1 MAVYTS
7 QNNKQ
12 SKKHSLGSKVGIAL
26 ICISSILLINLIFN
40 LVKFLNSFMLG
51 TFGLFTY
58 AILLGIIVY
67 GIMLIK
73 DKKISIMATDVVLL
87 ISWLAILLLIIHVAT
102 SSQFFNLN
110 YGKYIAECYNY
121 KLTCGGALL
130 AIIAYPFKAI
140 FSHIVAIYTVIAILL
155 IAVSAVIIVRF
166 VKYKDEFINALKGK
180 NKHNTIKVE
189 SNLNVEEN
197 ETVKTSERESSK
209 QEQTIKATS
218 SSPDDLI
225 IPDDEVSSISTNT
238 EVVLPSTD
246 KDKEKAKNILGL
258 SKAKPEPTK
267 NNEMLE
273 DFDAKMSLYE
283 NKEPVTNKPKKF
295 IHNEP
300 TTSVKPERKLTERDK
315 ENLKYLHEIIGY
327 SDSKPVVT
335 NNQVQQTAQQKLFD
349 SYDVMEDLYDE
360 NITKNNYKQSYVH
373 PTVQTNNQTQ
383 QNNKQA
389 FAKSEPKLDM
399 FETEEVMPTNH
410 NNLSN
415 HQNNYVNQNNN
426 FNNQNGYSKNNYNGN
441 NQSYNKPVYPTTF
454 NNQTGNGIDNSS
466 SFDGSEVVQYPLQQN
481 IQSKPVQSRP
491 AQQTYTQPKPIE
503 QKPIETKKPE
513 YKQEVLRPFE
523 TKKPEPV
530 KKVYKKPSKYIRPDV
545 SMLTAYNNNNSDN
558 GDYSDKARMLE
569 ETLESFNAPAKV
581 VSITKG
587 PAFTRFELQMQQGIP
602 VKRVNALVD
611 DLAMTLR
618 ARGDIRMEIPVPGK
632 NAFGVEIP
640 NEEIETVSLRE
651 IIESYNFQGNKSPL
665 TFALGKDITGE
676 AKVARIDKMPHLLVA
691 GATGSGK
698 SVCLNSMLVSL
709 LYKASPEDLKLILI
723 DPKRVE
729 FTLYN
734 GLPHMLLPKAITDV
748 DKAVKALDWL
758 IKEMDRR
765 YNKFAESMVRNIEE
779 YNDRNEIKS
788 QTEPKM
794 PFIVF
799 IVDELGDLM
808 LQRKKEVE
816 EKIIRLTQLSRAA
829 GIYLVIATQRP
840 SVDVITGTIK
850 ANLPSRIAFAVS
862 AFPDSKTI
870 LDQGGAEK
878 LLGKGDMLYSP
889 NGSVDLLRIQGAFV
903 SSEDVAKVVEFV
915 KENNECEFDSDIE
928 DEMFNTDKN
937 SFSSDGGSG
946 SQEFDSLL
954 KDALRLFIKQ
964 QNASISKLQRAF
976 GIGFP
981 RAAKIVD
988 QMEAAGFV
996 GPKDNKNL
1004 RPLYITQQEFEERFG
1019 EDL

>member
-26 ICISSILLINLIFN
+26 ICVSAVLLINLIFN
-40 LVKFLNSFMLG
+40 IVKFLNSFMLG
-51 TFGLFTY
+51 TFGLFSY

-67 GIMLIK
+67 GIMLIR

-87 ISWLAILLLIIHVAT
+87 ITWLAIFLLIIHIAT

-155 IAVSAVIIVRF
+155 IAVSAIIVVRF

-180 NKHNTIKVE
+180 NKNSTIKVE

-197 ETVKTSERESSK
+197 EKVNKTDKVVEQKTTKEQKTSS
-209 QEQTIKATS
+209 T
-218 SSPDDLI
+218 DDLI
-225 IPDDEVSSISTNT
+225 IPDEEVTNINTNT
-238 EVVLPSTD
+238 EVILPSTD

-258 SKAKPEPTK
+258 STAKKEPAPK

-273 DFDAKMSLYE
+273 NFDAKMSLYE
-283 NKEPVTNKPKKF
+283 NKEPSINKPKKF
-295 IHNEP
+295 IHNE
-300 TTSVKPERKLTERDK
+300 TYSQASTSVNSKPDRKLTERDK

-327 SDSKPVVT
+327 SENKPVEQT
-335 NNQVQQTAQQKLFD
+335 SQPQQNAQQKLFD
-349 SYDVMEDLYDE
+349 SYDVMDDLYDE
-360 NITKNNYKQSYVH
+360 NITKQNYKQSYV
-373 PTVQTNNQTQ
+373 Q
-383 QNNKQA
+383 QNKQSQSSVQQSYSKPEHK
-389 FAKSEPKLDM
+389 FDT
-399 FETEEVMPTNH
+399 FETEEVLPSNF
-410 NNLSN
+410 NKPNLA
-415 HQNNYVNQNNN
+415 NQNSYS
-426 FNNQNGYSKNNYNGN
+426 NQNYNKNNYSNTQ
-441 NQSYNKPVYPTTF
+441 QSYNNPINVSTF
-454 NNQTGNGIDNSS
+454 NNQTGSGIDNSS
-466 SFDGSEVVQYPLQQN
+466 SFDGSEVVGYPLNQN
-481 IQSKPVQSRP
+481 QPSKPTYQTQQSFS
-491 AQQTYTQPKPIE
+491 QPKPIE
-503 QKPIETKKPE
+503 QKPVEVKKPE

-523 TKKPEPV
+523 TKKSEPP
-530 KKVYKKPSKYIRPDV
+530 KKVYKKPSKYIRPDI
-545 SMLTAYNNNNSDN
+545 SMLTAYNNNNADN

-611 DLAMTLR
+611 DIAMTLR

-640 NEEIETVSLRE
+640 NEEIETVGLRE
-651 IIESYNFQGNKSPL
+651 IIESYNFQGSKSPL

-709 LYKASPEDLKLILI
+709 LFKAAPEDLKLILI

-765 YNKFAESMVRNIEE
+765 YNKFAETMVRNIEE

-788 QTEPKM
+788 QIEPKM

-816 EKIIRLTQLSRAA
+816 EKIIRLTQLSRAC

-903 SSEDVAKVVEFV
+903 SSEDVAKIVNFV

-937 SFSSDGGSG
+937 SFNSDGGSG

-996 GPKDNKNL
+996 GPKDSKNL

>member
-1 MAVYTS
+1 M
-7 QNNKQ
+7 
-12 SKKHSLGSKVGIAL
+12 
-26 ICISSILLINLIFN
+26 
-40 LVKFLNSFMLG
+40 
-51 TFGLFTY
+51 
-58 AILLGIIVY
+58 
-67 GIMLIK
+67 
-73 DKKISIMATDVVLL
+73 
-87 ISWLAILLLIIHVAT
+87 
-102 SSQFFNLN
+102 
-110 YGKYIAECYNY
+110 
-121 KLTCGGALL
+121 
-130 AIIAYPFKAI
+130 
-140 FSHIVAIYTVIAILL
+140 
-155 IAVSAVIIVRF
+155 
-166 VKYKDEFINALKGK
+166 
-180 NKHNTIKVE
+180 
-189 SNLNVEEN
+189 
-197 ETVKTSERESSK
+197 
-209 QEQTIKATS
+209 QE
-218 SSPDDLI
+218 L
-225 IPDDEVSSISTNT
+225 
-238 EVVLPSTD
+238 
-246 KDKEKAKNILGL
+246 
-258 SKAKPEPTK
+258 
-267 NNEMLE
+267 
-273 DFDAKMSLYE
+273 FDAKMSLYE
-283 NKEPVTNKPKKF
+283 NKEPVSNKPKKF
-295 IHNEP
+295 IHNE
-300 TTSVKPERKLTERDK
+300 TTPQVKPDRKLSERDK

-327 SDSKPVVT
+327 SDSKPST
-335 NNQVQQTAQQKLFD
+335 SNNQNLTPSQSAQKKLFE
-349 SYDVMEDLYDE
+349 SYDVMDDLYDE
-360 NITKNNYKQSYVH
+360 NITKNNYKQAYVQ
-373 PTVQTNNQTQ
+373 PSTQ
-383 QNNKQA
+383 NYSKPEPV
-389 FAKSEPKLDM
+389 KPEPKFDA
-399 FETEEVMPTNH
+399 FETEEVTYN
-410 NNLSN
+410 
-415 HQNNYVNQNNN
+415 NNYQQKINTPVNPYQK
-426 FNNQNGYSKNNYNGN
+426 QREIE
-441 NQSYNKPVYPTTF
+441 PV
-454 NNQTGNGIDNSS
+454 
-466 SFDGSEVVQYPLQQN
+466 
-481 IQSKPVQSRP
+481 IQSPIQQSV
-491 AQQTYTQPKPIE
+491 TKETFKPIE
-503 QKPIETKKPE
+503 KPVEIKKPE

-523 TKKPEPV
+523 AKASEPT
-530 KKVYKKPSKYIRPDV
+530 KKVYKKPSKYVRPDV
-545 SMLTAYNNNNSDN
+545 SMLTAYNISSSDN
-558 GDYSDKARMLE
+558 SDYSDKARMLE

-611 DLAMTLR
+611 DIAMTLR

-765 YNKFAESMVRNIEE
+765 YNKFAETMVRNIDE

-903 SSEDVAKVVEFV
+903 SSEDVAKVVDFV
-915 KENNECEFDSDIE
+915 KQNNECEFDSDIE

-937 SFSSDGGSG
+937 TFSADGGSG

-1004 RPLYITQQEFEERFG
+1004 RPLFITQQEFEERFG

>member
-1 MAVYTS
+1 M
-7 QNNKQ
+7 
-12 SKKHSLGSKVGIAL
+12 
-26 ICISSILLINLIFN
+26 
-40 LVKFLNSFMLG
+40 
-51 TFGLFTY
+51 
-58 AILLGIIVY
+58 
-67 GIMLIK
+67 
-73 DKKISIMATDVVLL
+73 
-87 ISWLAILLLIIHVAT
+87 
-102 SSQFFNLN
+102 
-110 YGKYIAECYNY
+110 
-121 KLTCGGALL
+121 
-130 AIIAYPFKAI
+130 
-140 FSHIVAIYTVIAILL
+140 
-155 IAVSAVIIVRF
+155 
-166 VKYKDEFINALKGK
+166 
-180 NKHNTIKVE
+180 E
-189 SNLNVEEN
+189 SNLNVEAN
-197 ETVKTSERESSK
+197 EKVKNTQTPIKE
-209 QEQTIKATS
+209 TIKVNKETP
-218 SSPDDLI
+218 SPDDLI
-225 IPDDEVSSISTNT
+225 IPDEEVASINTNT
-238 EVVLPSTD
+238 QVVLPSTD

-258 SKAKPEPTK
+258 SKEKPNQPK
-267 NNEMLE
+267 SNEMQEL
-273 DFDAKMSLYE
+273 FDAKMSLYE
-283 NKEPVTNKPKKF
+283 NKEPVSNKPKKF
-295 IHNEP
+295 IHNE
-300 TTSVKPERKLTERDK
+300 TTPQVKPDRKLSERDK

-327 SDSKPVVT
+327 SDSKPST
-335 NNQVQQTAQQKLFD
+335 SNNQNLTPSQSAQKKLFE
-349 SYDVMEDLYDE
+349 SYDVMDDLYDE
-360 NITKNNYKQSYVH
+360 NITKNNYKQAYVQ
-373 PTVQTNNQTQ
+373 PSTQ
-383 QNNKQA
+383 NYSKPEPV
-389 FAKSEPKLDM
+389 KPEPKFDA
-399 FETEEVMPTNH
+399 FETEEVTYN
-410 NNLSN
+410 
-415 HQNNYVNQNNN
+415 NNYQQKINTPVNPYQK
-426 FNNQNGYSKNNYNGN
+426 QREIE
-441 NQSYNKPVYPTTF
+441 PV
-454 NNQTGNGIDNSS
+454 
-466 SFDGSEVVQYPLQQN
+466 
-481 IQSKPVQSRP
+481 IQSPIQQSV
-491 AQQTYTQPKPIE
+491 TKETFKPIE
-503 QKPIETKKPE
+503 KPVEIKKPE

-523 TKKPEPV
+523 AKASEPT
-530 KKVYKKPSKYIRPDV
+530 KKVYKKPSKYVRPDV
-545 SMLTAYNNNNSDN
+545 SMLTAYNISSSDN
-558 GDYSDKARMLE
+558 SDYSDKARMLE

-611 DLAMTLR
+611 DIAMTLR

-765 YNKFAESMVRNIEE
+765 YNKFAETMVRNIDE

-903 SSEDVAKVVEFV
+903 SSEDVAKVVDFV
-915 KENNECEFDSDIE
+915 KQNNECEFDSDIE

-937 SFSSDGGSG
+937 TFSADGGSG

-1004 RPLYITQQEFEERFG
+1004 RPLFITQQEFEERFG

>member
-1 MAVYTS
+1 MALYTS

-12 SKKHSLGSKVGIAL
+12 SKKHSLSSKVGIAL
-26 ICISSILLINLIFN
+26 ISISSVLLVNLVFNLI
-40 LVKFLNSFMLG
+40 KFINSFLLG
-51 TFGLFTY
+51 TFGLFSY
-58 AILLGIIVY
+58 AILIGLIVY

-73 DKKISIMATDVVLL
+73 DKKFSIMPTDIVLL
-87 ISWLAILLLIIHVAT
+87 ISWLAIFLLIIQVAT
-102 SSQFFNLN
+102 SSQFFNLS
-110 YGKYIAECYNY
+110 YGKYISECYNY

-130 AIIAYPFKAI
+130 SILTYPFKVI
-140 FSHIVAIYTVIAILL
+140 FSHIVAIYSVISILL
-155 IAVSAVIIVRF
+155 IAVTAVIVVRF
-166 VKYKDEFINALKGK
+166 VKYKDEFINALKGGSK
-180 NKHNTIKVE
+180 KSTIKVE
-189 SNLNVEEN
+189 SNLNVEAN
-197 ETVKTSERESSK
+197 EKVKNTQTPIKE
-209 QEQTIKATS
+209 TIKVNKETP
-218 SSPDDLI
+218 SPDDLI
-225 IPDDEVSSISTNT
+225 IPDEEVASINTNT
-238 EVVLPSTD
+238 QVVLPSTD

-258 SKAKPEPTK
+258 SKEKPNQPK
-267 NNEMLE
+267 SNEMQEL
-273 DFDAKMSLYE
+273 FDAKMSLYE
-283 NKEPVTNKPKKF
+283 NKEPVSNKPKKF
-295 IHNEP
+295 IHNE
-300 TTSVKPERKLTERDK
+300 TTPQVKPDRKLSERDK

-327 SDSKPVVT
+327 SDSKPST
-335 NNQVQQTAQQKLFD
+335 SNNQNLTPSQSAQKKLFE
-349 SYDVMEDLYDE
+349 SYDVMDDLYDE
-360 NITKNNYKQSYVH
+360 NITKNNYKQAYVQ
-373 PTVQTNNQTQ
+373 PSTQ
-383 QNNKQA
+383 NYSKPEPV
-389 FAKSEPKLDM
+389 KPEPKFDA
-399 FETEEVMPTNH
+399 FETEEVTYN
-410 NNLSN
+410 
-415 HQNNYVNQNNN
+415 NNYQQKINTPVNPYQK
-426 FNNQNGYSKNNYNGN
+426 QREIEPVIQPPIQ
-441 NQSYNKPVYPTTF
+441 QSVTKETF
-454 NNQTGNGIDNSS
+454 
-466 SFDGSEVVQYPLQQN
+466 
-481 IQSKPVQSRP
+481 
-491 AQQTYTQPKPIE
+491 KPIE
-503 QKPIETKKPE
+503 KPVEIKKPE

-523 TKKPEPV
+523 AKASEPT
-530 KKVYKKPSKYIRPDV
+530 KKVYKKPSKYVRPDI
-545 SMLTAYNNNNSDN
+545 SMLTAYNISSSDN
-558 GDYSDKARMLE
+558 SDYSDKARMLE

-611 DLAMTLR
+611 DIAMTLR

-765 YNKFAESMVRNIEE
+765 YNKFAETMVRNIDE

-903 SSEDVAKVVEFV
+903 SSEDVAKVVDFV
-915 KENNECEFDSDIE
+915 KQNNECEFDSDIE

-937 SFSSDGGSG
+937 TFSADGGSG

-1004 RPLYITQQEFEERFG
+1004 RPLFITQQEFEERFG